1 MKTHWHDL
9 WGCGRGPAVRLVPQT
24 RLLLGVVAFA
34 ICMTAPAT
42 TVAGGLVIAV
52 TVGTWLAASR
62 PPQKTVFGFALL
74 GLLLFVPTLL
84 LLPLVPSNDPSAA
97 GGWRH
102 AFVASAD
109 ILVRGTSG
117 VLISMATV
125 ASVSVNDLREGLT
138 RLPVPGIVSA
148 IVVQIMHQTASL
160 FYETKRVAS
169 AMAVR
174 GASGGGRAAWQV
186 LWSLPRVWLPR
197 IVDRADRVADAM
209 DLRGYCDGETRTLPS
224 SRMRIAD
231 WTALA
236 LALAV
241 LGSAVVIRVRGVA

>member
-9 WGCGRGPAVRLVPQT
+9 WGCSRGPVVRLVPQT
-24 RLLLGVVAFA
+24 RLLLGGAAFA
-34 ICMTAPAT
+34 TCMIAPAT
-42 TVAGGLVIAV
+42 TLTGGLVIAV
-52 TVGTWLAASR
+52 TVTAWLVASR
-62 PPQKTVFGFALL
+62 PPMKTVFGFALL

-84 LLPLVPSNDPSAA
+84 LLPLMPPNGVRAAA
-97 GGWRH
+97 GWKHG
-102 AFVASAD
+102 FVASANL
-109 ILVRGTSG
+109 LVRGMSG
-117 VLISMATV
+117 VLISMATI
-125 ASVSVNDLREGLT
+125 ASVSVSDLREGLT
-138 RLPVPGIVSA
+138 RLPLPGIVSA
-148 IVVQIMHQTASL
+148 IVVQIVHQTATL

-209 DLRGYCDGETRTLPS
+209 ELRGYCEGEALSLRS
-224 SRMRIAD
+224 SRMRAAD
-231 WTALA
+231 WAALA

-241 LGSAVVIRVRGVA
+241 LGLAVVIRGRGVT

>member
-9 WGCGRGPAVRLVPQT
+9 WGCGRGPVIRLVPQT
-24 RLLLGVVAFA
+24 RILLGGAAFA
-34 ICMTAPAT
+34 TCMIAPAT
-42 TVAGGLVIAV
+42 TVAGGLLFAGTVAV
-52 TVGTWLAASR
+52 WLIASR
-62 PPQKTVFGFALL
+62 PPMKTVFGFALL
-74 GLLLFVPTLL
+74 GLLLFVPTFL
-84 LLPLVPSNDPSAA
+84 LLPLLPFDGVSAA
-97 GGWRH
+97 NGWRH
-102 AFVASAD
+102 AFVVSAD
-109 ILVRGTSG
+109 ILMRGMSG

-125 ASVSVNDLREGLT
+125 ASVTVSDLREGLT
-138 RLPVPGIVSA
+138 QLPLPGIVSA
-148 IVVQIMHQTASL
+148 IVVQIVHQTASL

-209 DLRGYCDGETRTLPS
+209 ELRGYCDGETRTLRS
-224 SRMRIAD
+224 RRMRAAD
-231 WTALA
+231 WAALA

-241 LGSAVVIRVRGVA
+241 LGLAVLIRVRGVA